1 MGVNRPRLL
10 QHPGI
15 LGHWR
20 EYREGSIERAKAL
33 GLEVLFTFQRVETT
47 KSLWQAEKELVE
59 REQPWIILGLPS
71 LDAFIEAVTGH
82 SESEA
87 DAKISKS
94 DQIRARRQ
102 EHPHET
108 QQQTADAVG
117 CDQAHVSRVMTK
129 NSNLEKRV
137 ITPDYKSDTSKARFR
152 KLTPAKQEQVRSKQ
166 LSLNQAALE
175 EGVIKTKTPLEHLR
189 HWWAKASLGD
199 RQAFLRFLR
208 AESTESTESTEVSVV

>member
-1 MGVNRPRLL
+1 MNRPRLL

-47 KSLWQAEKELVE
+47 RSLWEAEKELVE
-59 REQPWIILGLPS
+59 RERPWVTLGLPS
-71 LDAFIEAVTGH
+71 RDAFIEAVTGH
-82 SESEA
+82 SEPAA

-94 DQIRARRQ
+94 EAIRARRQ
-102 EHPHET
+102 AHPHET

-117 CDQAHVSRVMTK
+117 CTQQFVAKVLTTK
-129 NSNLEKRV
+129 TSNMEKTV
-137 ITPDYKSDTSKARFR
+137 VVPEWFKSDTSKARFR
-152 KLTPAKQEQVRSKQ
+152 QLTPAAQEQVRSKQ
-166 LSLNQAALE
+166 LSLNQAARE
-175 EGVIKTKTPLEHLR
+175 EGLIKTKTPLEQLR

-199 RQAFLRFLR
+199 RDGFLRFLR
-208 AESTESTESTEVSVV
+208 AEAESTESTESWVV